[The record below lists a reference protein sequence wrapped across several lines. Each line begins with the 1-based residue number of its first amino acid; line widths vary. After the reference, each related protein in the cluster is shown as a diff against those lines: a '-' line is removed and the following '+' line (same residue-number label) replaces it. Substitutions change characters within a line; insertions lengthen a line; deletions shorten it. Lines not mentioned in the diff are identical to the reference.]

1 MKFCVLWIP
10 YFRVHA
16 LRRSDATLA
25 GRAVALISGEGRK
38 ATIAEAS
45 PEAKGVTPGLAVTLA
60 MAQCPGIVLRPRDPT
75 AEVEAQRILIASSFS
90 LSPRVETTAGGCCT
104 VDLQG
109 ADAVKTEIQMRFC
122 IRELTKAGL
131 PARIGAAATPLLA
144 NMAAQCAE
152 PLLIVTDT
160 RSFLIPLPLTFAAP
174 TPTQTEILS
183 GWGIRTLG
191 DLTALSKADVAQRLG
206 TEGVALWERAAGETT
221 SVLRLVEPSQ
231 TFEAEWEYE
240 PPVESIE
247 PLFFRLRA
255 FAERIALELRA
266 AQLVAEELTL
276 TLFLEDETDYRRNFR
291 LPEANTDLDSWLRVL
306 NSHLETVRTAARV
319 VRVRLVAKPIRAPEK
334 QGGLFD
340 TGLRDPAAFWENL
353 ARVSAIVGEG
363 RVGTPI
369 IADTHKPDAFILVKP
384 TELVPAPA
392 EPIIHPPRGLRLR
405 RFRPPWPIHV
415 ELAGER
421 PTTINSAQIRGAICT
436 VAGPWRV
443 SGEWWRPK
451 AWAVETWHVELS
463 EGGVYQLAHTDDGW
477 RVEGVLD

>member
-1 MKFCVLWIP
+1 
-10 YFRVHA
+10 
-16 LRRSDATLA
+16 
-25 GRAVALISGEGRK
+25 
-38 ATIAEAS
+38 
-45 PEAKGVTPGLAVTLA
+45 
-60 MAQCPGIVLRPRDPT
+60 
-75 AEVEAQRILIASSFS
+75 
-90 LSPRVETTAGGCCT
+90 
-104 VDLQG
+104 
-109 ADAVKTEIQMRFC
+109 
-122 IRELTKAGL
+122 
-131 PARIGAAATPLLA
+131 
-144 NMAAQCAE
+144 
-152 PLLIVTDT
+152 
-160 RSFLIPLPLTFAAP
+160 
-174 TPTQTEILS
+174 
-183 GWGIRTLG
+183 
-191 DLTALSKADVAQRLG
+191 LTALSKADIAQRLG

-291 LPEANTDLDSWLRVL
+291 LLEANTDLDSWLRVL

-319 VRVRLVAKPIRAPEK
+319 VRVRLVAKPSRAPEK

-392 EPIIHPPRGLRLR
+392 EPPIHPSRGLRLR

-415 ELAGER
+415 ELAGQR
-421 PTTINSAQIRGAICT
+421 PTTIDSAQIRGAVCA

-443 SGEWWRPK
+443 SGEWWRPQ

-477 RVEGVLD
+477 RIEGVLD